1 MEIKTFLLS
10 LPFAVT
16 CFSDFYNIKAGQ
28 ARSVKAPE
36 SESDCFGDNYPHV
49 FLKNYKLI
57 NKR

>member
-16 CFSDFYNIKAGQ
+16 CFHGFYN
-28 ARSVKAPE
+28 VKTEPLRIAE
-36 SESDCFGDNYPHV
+36 TLEKEGDSFGDNYPHV
-49 FLKNYKLI
+49 FLKNYKSI